1 MAAPICAIIGVGP
14 GNGMA
19 LARRFAT
26 GGYDLALMSRSQEK
40 LDMFKEQVESANTF
54 PCDVRYPD
62 SIKQAFEHLHETMGP
77 VDVLCYNAGGG
88 AWATPKDTTCEDMDK
103 AFHINATG
111 LLLSAQQVLPA
122 MIKRGSGSIM
132 VTGATASLRGGSK
145 MTAFAAGKA
154 AQRSI
159 AQSLARTYGP
169 QGIHIA
175 LFILDGLIDLPR
187 SRKML
192 PDRPDTFFMKADDI
206 ADTIFHTAHQPK
218 SAWTFEMDMRPFVEH
233 W

>member
-19 LARRFAT
+19 LARRFAA

-40 LDMFKEQVESANTF
+40 LDMFKSQLADANTF
-54 PCDVRYPD
+54 PCDARDADSVRRAF
-62 SIKQAFEHLHETMGP
+62 KQVQETMGP

-88 AWATPKDTTCEDMDK
+88 AWATPEDTTVEDMDN
-103 AFHINATG
+103 AFHINASG
-111 LLLSAQQVLPA
+111 LLISAQQVLPA
-122 MIKRGSGSIM
+122 MVKRGSGSIM
-132 VTGATASLRGGSK
+132 ISGATASLRGGPK
-145 MTAFAAGKA
+145 MTAFAAAKA

-169 QGIHIA
+169 QGIHIS
-175 LFILDGLIDLPR
+175 LFILDGMIDLPR
-187 SRKML
+187 SRKLL
-192 PDRPDTFFMKADDI
+192 PDKPDTFFMKADDI
-206 ADTIFHTAHQPK
+206 ADTIYHTAHQQK
-218 SAWTFEMDMRPFVEH
+218 SAWTFELDMRPFVER